1 MNQKAKLG
9 VSGAAAG
16 LVNGLFGGGGG
27 MVMAPLLTGW
37 CGYSARPSCAAAV
50 TAAAVAG
57 GDGTAATGA
66 AGSKAYEHTLS
77 G

>member
-37 CGYSARPSCAAAV
+37 CGLEQKRALATCV
-50 TAAAVAG
+50 G
-57 GDGTAATGA
+57 GDIALLRAVGGYLRA
-66 AGSKAYEHTLS
+66 AGRL
-77 G
+77 

>member
-27 MVMAPLLTGW
+27 MVMAP
-37 CGYSARPSCAAAV
+37 CYVPIICV
-50 TAAAVAG
+50 
-57 GDGTAATGA
+57 
-66 AGSKAYEHTLS
+66 KKE
-77 G
+77 